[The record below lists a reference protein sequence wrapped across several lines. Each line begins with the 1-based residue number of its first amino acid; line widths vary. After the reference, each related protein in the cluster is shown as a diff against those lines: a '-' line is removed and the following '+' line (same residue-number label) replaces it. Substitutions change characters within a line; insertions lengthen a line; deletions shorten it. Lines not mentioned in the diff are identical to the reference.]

1 MVSDSTPC
9 DIVPAMRG
17 SIAWTGALAPA
28 VLAAALASSP
38 APAAKPALPFI
49 EDDYPRALAEA
60 RTKKL
65 PIFVEAWA
73 PW

>member
-1 MVSDSTPC
+1 
-9 DIVPAMRG
+9 MRL
-17 SIAWTGALAPA
+17 TRLFPV
-28 VLAAALASSP
+28 VLAAAASVASASSP
-38 APAAKPALPFI
+38 AAPVLPWI

-60 RTKKL
+60 KSKKL